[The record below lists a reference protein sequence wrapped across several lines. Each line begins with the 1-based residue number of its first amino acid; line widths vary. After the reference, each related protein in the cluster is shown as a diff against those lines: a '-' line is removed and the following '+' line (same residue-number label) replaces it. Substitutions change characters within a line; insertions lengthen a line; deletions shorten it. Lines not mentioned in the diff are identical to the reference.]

1 MPVTPESHSARYFA
15 LLYSPVP
22 QRLALDALFGIEREI
37 SESLRPGL
45 DHHVAHSRLQ
55 WWREECERAAAGRP
69 VHPLTRALVDA
80 VTAVSSSTS
89 GSTSPARAPAAPLTQ
104 LGGLCGLV
112 DVAVWDLAGA
122 TFETRRE
129 LTAYCERWSA
139 AMIEPFAPRNAPDT
153 AATPDTRIG
162 NWSTLGAAMREI
174 EMLSHLAR
182 EAHYG
187 RLRVPLDELES
198 AKADPGVLAK
208 PPWPAAVVELL
219 RARHESLRDE
229 ITRALSDVDG
239 AQQPGLRGLLV
250 WAGLVRRSSQRT
262 EDALPDRLR
271 LGRFDAVADAWL
283 AWRVARRATIGRFR
297 LN

>member
-1 MPVTPESHSARYFA
+1 MPVAPEGHSARYFA
-15 LLYSPVP
+15 LLYSPAP
-22 QRLALDALFGIEREI
+22 QRLVLDALFGIEREI
-37 SESLRPGL
+37 SASLRPGL

-55 WWREECERAAAGRP
+55 WWREECERAAVGRP

-80 VTAVSSSTS
+80 VTAAPSSALA
-89 GSTSPARAPAAPLTQ
+89 STSPTAPSSGPLPQ
-104 LGGLCGLV
+104 LAGLCGLV

-139 AMIEPFAPRNAPDT
+139 AMIEPLAPRK
-153 AATPDTRIG
+153 AAEATGTSDARVT
-162 NWSTLGAAMREI
+162 NWGTLGAAIREV

-182 EAHYG
+182 EAHHG

-198 AKADPGVLAK
+198 AKADPGALAK
-208 PPWPAAVVELL
+208 PPWPAAVAELL

-229 ITRALSDVDG
+229 ITRTLGEVDRV
-239 AQQPGLRGLLV
+239 QQPDLRGVLV
-250 WAGLVRRSSQRT
+250 WAALVRRASQRT
-262 EDALPDRLR
+262 ERALPDRLR
-271 LGRFDAVADAWL
+271 PGRFDAVADAWF
-283 AWRVARRATIGRFR
+283 AWRIARRATIGRFR

>member
-15 LLYSPVP
+15 LLYSPAP

-55 WWREECERAAAGRP
+55 WWREECERAAVGRP

-80 VTAVSSSTS
+80 VIALSSSTS
-89 GSTSPARAPAAPLTQ
+89 ASTLAASPPAAPLSQ

-129 LTAYCERWSA
+129 LTAYCGRWSA
-139 AMIEPFAPRNAPDT
+139 AMIEPLAPRQVAGGI
-153 AATPDTRIG
+153 ATPDTRVA
-162 NWSTLGAAMREI
+162 NWSTLGTAMREI
-174 EMLSHLAR
+174 EMLSHLER

-208 PPWPAAVVELL
+208 PPWPDAVVELL

-229 ITRALSDVDG
+229 ITRALSDVDR

-250 WAGLVRRSSQRT
+250 WAALARRSSQRT
-262 EDALPDRLR
+262 EHALPDRLPLR
-271 LGRFDAVADAWL
+271 RFDAVGDAWF
-283 AWRVARRATIGRFR
+283 AWRIARRAIIGRFR

>member
-1 MPVTPESHSARYFA
+1 MSVTPESHSARYFA
-15 LLYSPVP
+15 LLYSPAP

-55 WWREECERAAAGRP
+55 WWREECERAAVGRP
-69 VHPLTRALVDA
+69 VHPMTRALVDA
-80 VTAVSSSTS
+80 VTAAPSSASAPTS
-89 GSTSPARAPAAPLTQ
+89 LANSPAVPLPQ

-139 AMIEPFAPRNAPDT
+139 AMIEPFAPRKAADAP
-153 AATPDTRIG
+153 ATPDTRIA

-198 AKADPGVLAK
+198 AKVDPGVLAK
-208 PPWPAAVVELL
+208 PPWPVAVVELL

-229 ITRALSDVDG
+229 ITRALSDVDR
-239 AQQPGLRGLLV
+239 AQQPALRGLLV
-250 WAGLVRRSSQRT
+250 WAALARRSSQRT
-262 EDALPDRLR
+262 EHALPNRLQ

-283 AWRVARRATIGRFR
+283 AWRIARRATIGRFR

>member
-1 MPVTPESHSARYFA
+1 MPAPPESHSARYFA

-89 GSTSPARAPAAPLTQ
+89 GSTSPARAPAAPLSQ

-208 PPWPAAVVELL
+208 PPWPDAVVELL